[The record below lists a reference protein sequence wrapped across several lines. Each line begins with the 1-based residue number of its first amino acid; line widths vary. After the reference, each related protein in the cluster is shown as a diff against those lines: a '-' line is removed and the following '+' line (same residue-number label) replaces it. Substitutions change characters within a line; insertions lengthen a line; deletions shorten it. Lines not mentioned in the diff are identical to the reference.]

1 MIQVLSIQLLKEL
14 LGNDKFDIVLGNY
27 RDNSYKVIFSESES
41 TKDALVAINGSKKG
55 NMSAQ
60 YSHSDALLFVGNLPS
75 NYTDGQLRELFS
87 SHGQVL
93 RCLVVYSV
101 LTGESKGYGFVEYS
115 TRDEAMFVKNKMATK
130 VVGSRSIRVDF
141 ADNGM
146 QTDEDLQ
153 SKTVFVDKLPKGF
166 KSEQRLIEL
175 FSKYGIVNF
184 CQVHYVYYND

>member
-1 MIQVLSIQLLKEL
+1 M
-14 LGNDKFDIVLGNY
+14 LGNNEFDIIPGNY
-27 RDNSYKVIFSESES
+27 RDNSYKVILPESELA
-41 TKDALVAINGSKKG
+41 KDALVAINGSKRGK
-55 NMSAQ
+55 MSAQ
-60 YSHSDALLFVGNLPS
+60 HSHSDALLFVGNLPS

-93 RCLVVYSV
+93 RCFVVYSE
-101 LTGESKGYGFVEYS
+101 LTGENKGYGFVEYS
-115 TRDEAMFVKNKMATK
+115 TRDEAMFTKNKMATK

-166 KSEQRLIEL
+166 KSESRLIEL
-175 FSKYGIVNF
+175 FSKYGTVNF
-184 CQVHYVYYND
+184 CQVHLHCSVL

>member
-1 MIQVLSIQLLKEL
+1 M
-14 LGNDKFDIVLGNY
+14 LGNDKFDIVPGNY

-87 SHGQVL
+87 LHGQVL
-93 RCLVVYSV
+93 RCFVVYSI
-101 LTGESKGYGFVEYS
+101 LTGETKGYGFVEYS
-115 TRDEAMFVKNKMATK
+115 TRDEAMSVKNKMATK